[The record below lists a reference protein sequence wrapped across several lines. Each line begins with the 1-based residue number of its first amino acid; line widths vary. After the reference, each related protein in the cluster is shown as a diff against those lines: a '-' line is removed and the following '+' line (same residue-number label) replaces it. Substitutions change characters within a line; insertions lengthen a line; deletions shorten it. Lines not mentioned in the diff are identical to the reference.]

1 MTLPVRPDVDAR
13 GRRRQAPRVLSIRH
27 DPFPLE
33 AARDLLGL
41 VRAVYAARVAEGAG
55 AVTLAKVAAI
65 GVDLAEAI
73 ELGERNRAGTL
84 GHAAAW
90 KRAERAA
97 CDAARAVRAE

>member
-1 MTLPVRPDVDAR
+1 
-13 GRRRQAPRVLSIRH
+13 VLSIRH

-41 VRAVYAARVAEGAG
+41 VRAVYAARAAEGAG
-55 AVTLAKVAAI
+55 AVTRARIAVI
-65 GVDLAEAI
+65 GVDLAEAV
-73 ELGERNRAGTL
+73 ELGAAHRPGTL

-97 CDAARAVRAE
+97 AAAADLVALTDGADAIVKAAMGRVR